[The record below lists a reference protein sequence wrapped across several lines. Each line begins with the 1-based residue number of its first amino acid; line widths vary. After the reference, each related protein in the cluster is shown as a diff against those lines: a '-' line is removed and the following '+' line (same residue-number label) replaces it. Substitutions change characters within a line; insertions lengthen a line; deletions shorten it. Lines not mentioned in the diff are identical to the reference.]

1 MRPKQLV
8 NGVFIMTLILNE
20 IKLQEIRNGFSS
32 FNMKDE
38 EGNTENLAQ
47 QNTPEYTI
55 DGLEVALL

>member
-1 MRPKQLV
+1 
-8 NGVFIMTLILNE
+8 MTLILNE
-20 IKLQEIRNGFSS
+20 IKLQEICNGFSS

-47 QNTPEYTI
+47 QNTPENTL

>member
-38 EGNTENLAQ
+38 ESNTENLA
-47 QNTPEYTI
+47 
-55 DGLEVALL
+55 